1 VAASLGTPLR
11 LFRGLAQLECLETAR
26 TDRDDVAVG
35 FRAQRV
41 HEGTTIR
48 AELLVCSDARVALFT
63 SAYSHIPP
71 SQYCA
76 TDMLVFAIRIYE
88 PWTWSSILGGLAL
101 LLAGAAVLIVTNKIR
116 NR

>member
-1 VAASLGTPLR
+1 MALMV
-11 LFRGLAQLECLETAR
+11 E
-26 TDRDDVAVG
+26 
-35 FRAQRV
+35 RV

-48 AELLVCSDARVALFT
+48 AELLVCGDARVALFT
-63 SAYSHIPP
+63 SAYSHVPP

-76 TDMLVFAIRIYE
+76 TDMLVFAIRTYE

>member
-1 VAASLGTPLR
+1 LGPTFRLLRRLPEFKGLKAAGAYGDHISVALVV
-11 LFRGLAQLECLETAR
+11 E
-26 TDRDDVAVG
+26 
-35 FRAQRV
+35 RV

-48 AELLVCSDARVALFT
+48 TELLVCGDARVALFT
-63 SAYSHIPP
+63 SAYSHVPP

-76 TDMLVFAIRIYE
+76 TDMLVFAIRTYE